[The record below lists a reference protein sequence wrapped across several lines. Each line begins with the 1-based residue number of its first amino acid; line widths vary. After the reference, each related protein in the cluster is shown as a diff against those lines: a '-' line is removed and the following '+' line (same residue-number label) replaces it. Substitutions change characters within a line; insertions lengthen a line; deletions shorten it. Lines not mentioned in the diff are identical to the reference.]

1 MQLWELASPKS
12 TGQASLKFV
21 GQASRLETQQ
31 ELMLNLEA
39 EFLLPWET
47 CFGSERL
54 QLIGCS
60 PCRFLK
66 VNPFT

>member
-12 TGQASLKFV
+12 TRQASLKFV

-31 ELMLNLEA
+31 ELMLRLEA

-47 CFGSERL
+47 SVFGSESLR
-54 QLIGCS
+54 LIGCS
-60 PCRFLK
+60 L
-66 VNPFT
+66 